1 MIVSKNHSFIFDLEN
16 VKETLGDDSLL
27 HGTFLTA
34 SYASLAVL
42 GIAFRSGRSSH
53 FGKFAAF
60 LSYFAVET
68 WIKLDQ
74 IGSKWIKL
82 VQT

>member
-16 VKETLGDDSLL
+16 VKETLGDSLL

-42 GIAFRSGRSSH
+42 GIAFRSGCSSRRRQPSWKICCISEL
-53 FGKFAAF
+53 FFC
-60 LSYFAVET
+60 
-68 WIKLDQ
+68 
-74 IGSKWIKL
+74 
-82 VQT
+82 